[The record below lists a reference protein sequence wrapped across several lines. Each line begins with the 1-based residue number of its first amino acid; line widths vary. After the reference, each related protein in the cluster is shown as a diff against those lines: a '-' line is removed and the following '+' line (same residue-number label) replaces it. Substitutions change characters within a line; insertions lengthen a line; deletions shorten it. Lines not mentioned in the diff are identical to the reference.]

1 MNLRPRDRV
10 ALAVVLAFAL
20 LGAFYVLVLK
30 PEQKK
35 ASTLSAAIVGQ
46 RRALTTAQ
54 ANYAA
59 GRAAQASIKA
69 DAAEW
74 AALRKAVPNTSDIPA
89 LLRVLER
96 NANAVHVR
104 MQAIALSGSS
114 GSASGTSPS
123 TTTPSTGGAATGG
136 ATGSA
141 ATAPTSVALSLTFA
155 GGYTALHNLVQ
166 RLDGLV
172 VISGNKVHATGPLL
186 SISSVSLTGSPKL
199 TVQLT
204 AAIYQLAAP
213 AAATAATTGGQ
224 S

>member
-1 MNLRPRDRV
+1 MTLRPRDRV

-20 LGAFYVLVLK
+20 VGALYLLALK

-35 ASTLSAAIVGQ
+35 ASALSAAIVSQ
-46 RRALTTAQ
+46 RRALSTAQ

-59 GRAAQASIKA
+59 GRAAQASIKG

-123 TTTPSTGGAATGG
+123 PTTPSTGGAATGG
-136 ATGSA
+136 AATGGASG
-141 ATAPTSVALSLTFA
+141 PTSVALSLTFA
-155 GGYTALHNLVQ
+155 GGYIALHNLVR

-172 VISGNKVHATGPLL
+172 VVSGNKVHATGPLL

-204 AAIYQLAAP
+204 ATIYQLAAP

>member
-20 LGAFYVLVLK
+20 VGAFYMLVLK

-35 ASTLSAAIVGQ
+35 ASTLSAAIAGQ
-46 RRALTTAQ
+46 RHALSTAQ
-54 ANYAA
+54 VNYAA

-69 DAAEW
+69 NAAEW
-74 AALRKAVPNTSDIPA
+74 AALRRAVPNTSDIPA

-96 NANAVHVR
+96 NANAVGVK
-104 MQAIALSGSS
+104 MQAIQLSAAGS
-114 GSASGTSPS
+114 GASPS

-136 ATGSA
+136 ASA
-141 ATAPTSVALSLTFA
+141 SGAGAPTSVGLSLTFA

-186 SISSVSLTGSPKL
+186 SISSVSLTGAAKL

-204 AAIYQLAAP
+204 ATIYQLAAP
-213 AAATAATTGGQ
+213 TAATAATAATTGGQ